1 MADYGVQPTG
11 FVRKPLAVFLA
22 ELEQAM
28 IAEFGLDVIQT
39 AESPLG
45 QLNGIQ
51 AFAFS
56 ELDETQLDVYQSFDA
71 DVAEGPRLDIIAGLR
86 DLERQ
91 IDETDSTFRLRITNQ
106 GQANVKLTTIV
117 AALRE
122 IEGVT
127 WAAAVE
133 NRSSVVN
140 ALGMVANSV
149 AYAVIGG
156 DDETVALEI
165 YQLSVPG
172 VGLEGN
178 TLIEVE
184 ADGYCQS
191 VRFVRPTDVPIRLH
205 YIVRAVPDAC
215 NCAPPSVGT
224 IIDAVVAD
232 FNPNGLCAY
241 RHGDSVTTDRAEVV
255 AAKIGTIKIE
265 EVAIA
270 RESDLI
276 VPVDGVLTMALTE
289 RPVINAANII
299 VEYVTT

>member
-1 MADYGVQPTG
+1 MADYGVQSTG